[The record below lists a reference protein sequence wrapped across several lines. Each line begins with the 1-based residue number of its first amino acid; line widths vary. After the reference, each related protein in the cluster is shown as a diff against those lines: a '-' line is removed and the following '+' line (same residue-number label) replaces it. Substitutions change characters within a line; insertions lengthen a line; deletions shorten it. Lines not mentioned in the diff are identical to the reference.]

1 MLAERIAFFLR
12 QILPGQQA
20 DAVLRKLGENLLVE
34 QTVLTVDKRA
44 DAGVEAIHQ
53 FSGNITAVAVN
64 FFERLAEL
72 LFDAGDAHHVEFIEV
87 AAEDCDEFQTF
98 KQGVAFIG
106 SLAENAG
113 VEFKPA
119 DVPVDILFVFDWS
132 CHSRSFLRQRK
143 MILDANA

>member
-1 MLAERIAFFLR
+1 M
-12 QILPGQQA
+12 
-20 DAVLRKLGENLLVE
+20 AVDE
-34 QTVLTVDKRA
+34 RA
-44 DAGVEAIHQ
+44 DAGVEPVHQ
-53 FSGNITAVAVN
+53 FGGNVAAVAVN

-72 LFDAGDAHHVEFIEV
+72 LFDAGDADHVEFVKI

-143 MILDANA
+143 MILEANA